1 MVGNTIPTVS
11 NTLCCSKTICYRY
24 IEWKSSRASW
34 LRYVSIIHL
43 TVRTRNLDL
52 FSNRDNRKYCI
63 CNNNRK
69 NKDYRIYLIKI
80 EWRRVMNK
88 WKQVRISVVEALG
101 LIRTLSK
108 ILGLIWIGRREDD
121 ESLQG
126 GGRGSIVYTR
136 M

>member
-1 MVGNTIPTVS
+1 
-11 NTLCCSKTICYRY
+11 
-24 IEWKSSRASW
+24 
-34 LRYVSIIHL
+34 
-43 TVRTRNLDL
+43 
-52 FSNRDNRKYCI
+52 
-63 CNNNRK
+63 
-69 NKDYRIYLIKI
+69 
-80 EWRRVMNK
+80 MNK